1 MMPYERLLAWKRSH
15 ELTLLVY
22 RLTSG
27 WPKHELY
34 GLTSQAR
41 RAAMSVPLDIAEG
54 SAKRGSKEFRRYP
67 DIALGSLS
75 EMAYC
80 FHLGRDLGYSNQG
93 EWQELNKLS
102 AETGMLTWRLYSS
115 VAKDSRSSSS

>member
-1 MMPYERLLAWKRSH
+1 MPYERLLAWKRSH

-22 RLTSG
+22 RLTSR

-41 RAAMSVPLDIAEG
+41 RAAMSVPLNIVEG
-54 SAKRGSKEFRRYP
+54 SAKRGSKEFRRYL

-75 EMAYC
+75 ETAYC
-80 FHLGRDLGYSNQG
+80 FHLARDLDYTSKE
-93 EWQELNKLS
+93 EWHELDTLR
-102 AETGMLTWRLYSS
+102 AETGMLTWRLYAS
-115 VAKDSRSSSS
+115 VAKRTGDNS